1 MRLTQEQK
9 SLVEKMGV
17 FQERTGKSPVEARI
31 ISILLVA
38 DQPELTF
45 DDIREQLNISK
56 SATSNALNMLLKTDK
71 IEYIT
76 HIGDRKRYFRSKL
89 QSWEK
94 MAEDNLQAAAAT
106 NSLLKEILKQ
116 RTTKTTEFNK
126 NLKEVTDFMDYFQKE
141 MLNAFKKWKEKK

>member
-71 IEYIT
+71 IEYIMHT
-76 HIGDRKRYFRSKL
+76 GDRKRYFRSKL

-94 MAEDNLQAAAAT
+94 MAEDNLQAAATT